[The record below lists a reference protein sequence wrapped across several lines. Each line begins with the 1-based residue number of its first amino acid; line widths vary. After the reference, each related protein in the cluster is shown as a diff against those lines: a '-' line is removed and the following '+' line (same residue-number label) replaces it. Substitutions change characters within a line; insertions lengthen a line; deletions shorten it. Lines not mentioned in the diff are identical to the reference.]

1 MAVPQGGAPARMKP
15 VELLVAIIGVLSAAY
30 LFSIY
35 MDWAATDICRGA
47 TNVPSCQRLVPP
59 R

>member
-1 MAVPQGGAPARMKP
+1 MKP